1 VFLFIQI
8 EIYHWFFFVDTG
20 LRRSSPCPLIL
31 SKIKVGIMT
40 NLIRTIAI
48 VDDHLLFRQTISRY
62 LDMLGFQVAMEASN
76 GMELLRL
83 LEDCN
88 RLPTACLVDIEMPV
102 MDGVA
107 TTCVLRER
115 YPDMKIVALTQSLD
129 NSKRQGILRAGASSV
144 FFKGMEASE
153 LREALFQLLG

>member
-1 VFLFIQI
+1 
-8 EIYHWFFFVDTG
+8 
-20 LRRSSPCPLIL
+20 
-31 SKIKVGIMT
+31 MT

-48 VDDHLLFRQTISRY
+48 VDDHLLFRQTISHY
-62 LDMLGFQVAMEASN
+62 LDMLGFQVTVEASN

-88 RLPTACLVDIEMPV
+88 RLPAACLLDIEMPV

-115 YPDMKIVALTQSLD
+115 YPEMKVVGLTLSLD
-129 NSKRQGILRAGASSV
+129 NNKRQSILRAGASSV
-144 FFKGMEASE
+144 FFKGMEPSE
-153 LREALFQLLG
+153 LQEALFQILG